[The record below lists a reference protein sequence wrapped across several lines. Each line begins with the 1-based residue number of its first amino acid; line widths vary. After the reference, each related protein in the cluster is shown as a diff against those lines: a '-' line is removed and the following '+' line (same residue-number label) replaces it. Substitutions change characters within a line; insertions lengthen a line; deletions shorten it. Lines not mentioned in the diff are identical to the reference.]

1 MCVCIHVSEDARE
14 RQERSLDLLELEL
27 SVQLPNMDTEYQI

>member
-1 MCVCIHVSEDARE
+1 MCVYIHMIEDACE
-14 RQERSLDLLELEL
+14 RQKRSLDLLELEL